1 MGKIIQ
7 VNVSDK
13 DLEDIDSL
21 IQTKKLQDYNGNYL
35 TRRSAVASYLIN
47 LGIRVIKSSNEKENF
62 NINEYRKELFK
73 RVLQNIQLSKA
84 IIEILNELPEFKERF
99 LLNEF
104 FNENSQSLSFIKK
117 EMNELG
123 FINEDTWWT

>member
-84 IIEILNELPEFKERF
+84 IIEILNELPEFKEKF
-99 LLNEF
+99 FLNEF

-123 FINEDTWWT
+123 FINEDT

>member
-123 FINEDTWWT
+123 FINEDT

>member
-13 DLEDIDSL
+13 DLEDIDSI
-21 IQTKKLQDYNGNYL
+21 IQTIKLQDYNGNYL

-123 FINEDTWWT
+123 FINEDT